1 MQQVSGRDEQD
12 RLAPIE
18 CRMAGSPVPEVRRS
32 FVIAVAVATV
42 LAVWL
47 RSYGITSQV
56 VIDDEWH
63 AIHKLA
69 SSSYGGIFSSFG
81 WAEHSIPLAFVH
93 KALADTVGH
102 AEGRSRARPIAGG
115 FALVTFVA

>member
-69 SSSYGGIFSSFG
+69 SSSYCGAFSSVG
-81 WAEHSIPLAFVH
+81 LGGPSISP
-93 KALADTVGH
+93 ALFFQANAGTAG
-102 AEGRSRARPIAGG
+102 APAGRLRAVP
-115 FALVTFVA
+115 

>member
-81 WAEHSIPLAFVH
+81 WAGPSIPPTFPF
-93 KALADTVGH
+93 KALAGT
-102 AEGRSRARPIAGG
+102 AGLPAG
-115 FALVTFVA
+115 TFAHGPNMCG

>member
-69 SSSYGGIFSSFG
+69 SSSYGGVFTTFG
-81 WAEHSIPLAFVH
+81 LAGPLFIPSLLYQAIG
-93 KALADTVGH
+93 GH
-102 AEGRSRARPIAGG
+102 AGLPRGG
-115 FALVTFVA
+115 LPGVPN